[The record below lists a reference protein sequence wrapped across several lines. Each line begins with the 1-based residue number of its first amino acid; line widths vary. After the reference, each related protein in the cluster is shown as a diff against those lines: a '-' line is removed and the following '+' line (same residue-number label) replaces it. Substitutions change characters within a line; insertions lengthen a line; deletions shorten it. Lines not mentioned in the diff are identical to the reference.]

1 MPPIVHCTACA
12 LTACS
17 RRACVLNDV
26 SPFRLLPTSRDG
38 LMLASTEKSTA
49 SVDQV
54 GGQVDDPAY
63 RQLDGRHLTTA
74 LVDSTSEPVHAR
86 AADRRP
92 IGLALLAE
100 GAKACAGNG
109 KRKRE

>member
-1 MPPIVHCTACA
+1 
-12 LTACS
+12 
-17 RRACVLNDV
+17 
-26 SPFRLLPTSRDG
+26 
-38 LMLASTEKSTA
+38 MLASTEKSTA

-92 IGLALLAE
+92 IGLVLLAE